1 MMWRV
6 GPDHEENDVTGK
18 RRLSGR
24 LEKDVD
30 FSAIRELAGGAMTSG
45 SISAWVKSRR
55 LEFEKIAYV
64 RENPLKR
71 FHSRYHS
78 GRGRFYTESKSP
90 FKFVQREYFRLDV

>member
-30 FSAIRELAGGAMTSG
+30 FSAIRELAGGILTSALG
-45 SISAWVKSRR
+45 VPCRSIIVDDNIFLSSTKSATQIKRGDG
-55 LEFEKIAYV
+55 F
-64 RENPLKR
+64 LKAAEEDLP
-71 FHSRYHS
+71 H
-78 GRGRFYTESKSP
+78 GLQRG
-90 FKFVQREYFRLDV
+90 

>member
-30 FSAIRELAGGAMTSG
+30 FSAIRELA
-45 SISAWVKSRR
+45 RR
-55 LEFEKIAYV
+55 Y
-64 RENPLKR
+64 
-71 FHSRYHS
+71 
-78 GRGRFYTESKSP
+78 G
-90 FKFVQREYFRLDV
+90 

>member
-30 FSAIRELAGGAMTSG
+30 FSAIRELAGGYASRLNVITSLWPVALA
-45 SISAWVKSRR
+45 SSR
-55 LEFEKIAYV
+55 
-64 RENPLKR
+64 
-71 FHSRYHS
+71 S
-78 GRGRFYTESKSP
+78 
-90 FKFVQREYFRLDV
+90 